1 MIYWIIAAVAIVA
14 TLAAVAGYY
23 VWQVYQLQRRN
34 RARWDELAAETAQQ
48 RQRINNSIQI
58 LAAAIGKD
66 ELTLTE
72 ASIRIAFLMDSL
84 EVSESVREE
93 FSAFYQLREA
103 TSHIPYLDAWKQLS
117 RKEQA
122 KFDLQRMQHEATYG
136 DFVLDAAK
144 RIRGRAF

>member
-72 ASIRIAFLMDSL
+72 ASIRICGLLDSL
-84 EVSESVREE
+84 QVPPAVTEE
-93 FSAFYQLREA
+93 YAAFYRLRAA
-103 TSHIPYLDAWKQLS
+103 TAHIPIL
-117 RKEQA
+117 EQWRA
-122 KFDLQRMQHEATYG
+122 LGRQAQFQFDRERQKLEQQHRE
-136 DFVLDAAK
+136 FVEDAAA
-144 RIRGRAF
+144 RIRGRQF